1 MARQVT
7 NRHVRDNCRLQEHPL
22 LTALTIM
29 LALWLFVISPLHND
43 AIISTEILGFAL
55 SLMLTAV
62 LLVLSN
68 SPAAAV
74 LMLLAIGLASTA
86 ALLRFKHPSV
96 LDVCLNA
103 GAWLLIGVV
112 LIWGVGKAVFAP
124 GRITYHRIMGAI
136 LLYLGDRPGV
146 RFALHPARPAYPRCL
161 HGHVHHR

>member
-1 MARQVT
+1 MARQV
-7 NRHVRDNCRLQEHPL
+7 NNQHVRDGLSRVQERWRDPL

-74 LMLLAIGLASTA
+74 LILLAIGLAS
-86 ALLRFKHPSV
+86 HPSV

-103 GAWLLIGVV
+103 GAWLLIGGWQGCVCARAHH
-112 LIWGVGKAVFAP
+112 LSSHHGCDPPLSGN
-124 GRITYHRIMGAI
+124 
-136 LLYLGDRPGV
+136 RPGV

-161 HGHVHHR
+161 HWHVHHR